1 MMVVGDTKRL
11 KSEERREQLLDVA
24 SHLFSEGGYEGTTMD
39 NVAKAAGVTKPL
51 LYQHFESKHALY
63 EEIITTAATKLLD
76 ALSVAASPEVAP
88 RDKVD
93 RAFHIYFSMMVSDDV
108 SFRLLLAEP
117 ADEDISRHLDAI
129 YNVLVEFLNPLID
142 AGLEP
147 DHQRLLAATVVG
159 AARASASYWLDNS
172 HEHGDEPDQQ
182 VVDRLAR
189 RTAQFIWGGLRGISP
204 D

>member
-1 MMVVGDTKRL
+1 MVVGDTKRL

>member
-1 MMVVGDTKRL
+1 MMVVTETKRL
-11 KSEERREQLLDVA
+11 KSQERREQLLDVA
-24 SHLFSEGGYEGTTMD
+24 SHLFSEGGYDGTTMD
-39 NVAKAAGVTKPL
+39 SVARAAGVTKPL

-63 EEIITTAATKLLD
+63 EEIITTAATKLLE

-93 RAFHIYFSMMVSDDV
+93 TAFRIYFSMMVSDDV

-129 YNVLVEFLNPLID
+129 YDVLVEFANPLID

-159 AARASASYWLDNS
+159 AAKASASYWLDNS
-172 HEHGDEPDQQ
+172 HEASNETDEQA
-182 VVDRLAR
+182 VDRIAR
-189 RTAQFIWGGLRGISP
+189 RTAQFIWGGLRSVSP